1 MIRFLQISLFAF
13 LLISCKTYKIENA
26 IEKDLTVTEYKN
38 LYFSDAETDY
48 VYKATIEVYGNQ
60 LSGIFIAKRINDASH
75 RVVFTTDFGNTLLDF
90 ELSENDFK
98 VNYIQEDLNRKI
110 IVNTLRDDFRLLL
123 RVYNPVQEVLE
134 NDESIIYK
142 SADKNRFNYFFE
154 NKTDKRLT
162 KIVRASKSKEK
173 IILGFETKN
182 TIFAQNITIQHKNI
196 KLKIILNQISN
207 N

>member
-1 MIRFLQISLFAF
+1 MIRFLQISLLSLF
-13 LLISCKTYKIENA
+13 LVSCKSYQIENA
-26 IEKDLTVTEYKN
+26 VSKESSVKEYKN
-38 LYFSDAETDY
+38 LYFSDSKTDY

-60 LSGIFIAKRINDASH
+60 LSGIFIAKRINDSTH

-98 VNYIQEDLNRKI
+98 INYIQDDLNRKI

-123 RVYNPVQEVLE
+123 RLSHPVQEVLE

-142 SADKNRFNYFFE
+142 SADKKWFNYFFE
-154 NKTDKRLT
+154 SKTDKRLT
-162 KIVRASKSKEK
+162 KIVTASKSKEK
-173 IILGFETKN
+173 IILGFESKSA
-182 TIFAQNITIQHKNI
+182 IFAQNITIQHKNI
-196 KLKIILNQISN
+196 KLKITLNQIN